1 MQNQAIIFF
10 DGVCNLCNESAQFVL
25 LRDKRAHFQFASLQ
39 SETAKRMLPSERVR
53 DLDSVVLI
61 EDGKLYTQSTA
72 VLRICRRLPGGWP
85 LLSVFLVVPRPVRDA
100 VYAWVGRNRYRWFG
114 KSDACLIPKPEW
126 KNRFLD

>member
-126 KNRFLD
+126 KNRFLG